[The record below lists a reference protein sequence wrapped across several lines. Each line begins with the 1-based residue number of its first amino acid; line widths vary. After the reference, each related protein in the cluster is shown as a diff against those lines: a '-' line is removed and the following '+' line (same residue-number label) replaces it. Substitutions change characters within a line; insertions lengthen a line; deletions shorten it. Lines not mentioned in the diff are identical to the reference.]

1 MDDVREDKWG
11 YSVDYIR
18 YTLPLGG
25 GRMDASQPAER
36 AYLALLAVVPDH
48 DAFAPTGEPLT
59 PLKFYDSAL
68 RLACARVDWHST
80 QLKQKAL
87 VNLSGADCA
96 GAVESG
102 LDLREF
108 LAWILACGGHL
119 TRLDFAVDVFAPV
132 DVMAVKRAWDG
143 GAITTLAQSCQDIGV
158 SGKDG
163 ADLGRTV
170 YIGSWESERF
180 VRVYDKARREG
191 MTDTPWVRIEL
202 EAKGAW
208 AVILAAA
215 MVRDGIVA
223 AGKALVR
230 DFMTTPID
238 WFEAAVAGDDG
249 ECVWQLPRRET
260 DRQRWY
266 REQILPALTADLR
279 RDAWL
284 RFAVQG
290 ALDVTEGYA
299 AEHAQA
305 GVVPARRTRRLMA
318 AVAVLR
324 RELDMAEAWWEPAM
338 LLAGAEWVWGRMA
351 QLGYVWQR
359 SAKAWQPRQRQGR
372 A

>member
-1 MDDVREDKWG
+1 MAVVAQNEHG

-18 YTLPLGG
+18 YTLPVDG
-25 GRMDASQPAER
+25 GRMEAGQPADL
-36 AYLALLAVVPDH
+36 AYLEMLQVVPDH
-48 DAFAPTGEPLT
+48 EAFVPTGDPLA

-68 RLACARVDWHST
+68 RLACARVDWHSGH
-80 QLKQKAL
+80 LRQKAL

-96 GAVESG
+96 RAAESG
-102 LDLREF
+102 LVLREF
-108 LAWILACGGHL
+108 LAWILAGGGHL

-143 GAITTLAQSCQDIGV
+143 GAITTLAQFCQDIGV

-163 ADLGRTV
+163 ADLGRTI

-180 VRVYDKARREG
+180 VRVYDKAKREG
-191 MTDTPWVRIEL
+191 VTDTPWVRIEL
-202 EAKGAW
+202 EAKRAW
-208 AVILAAA
+208 AMILAAA
-215 MVRDGIVA
+215 MARDGIVP

-238 WFEAAVAGDDG
+238 WFEAAVAGDEG
-249 ECVWQLPRRET
+249 EVGWQLPRRET

-266 REQILPALTADLR
+266 REQVLPALTGDLR

-284 RFAVQG
+284 RFAVQQ
-290 ALDVTEGYA
+290 ALGVTEGYA
-299 AEHAQA
+299 ADHAQ
-305 GVVPARRTRRLMA
+305 GGRVPPRRTRRLMA